1 MGELDLL
8 KLCVS
13 TSFCWFEVGGVT
25 LVVKERDVDVV
36 VMLLLL
42 LLLNTICAA
51 LSRIRGSPA
60 SVSQAL
66 GLQARPSMLDF
77 I

>member
-42 LLLNTICAA
+42 LLNTICAA